1 MAEPFGGMPPELFAE
16 FQALQRKQ
24 KLTELLTQQS
34 MQPLEPPVVKGR
46 FQGAISPFQVLGK
59 GMQAWAGMQDQQA
72 NDKAMAGLGQ
82 RYQAGSND
90 AMAQYIATR
99 QGTPATSEN
108 IIDEQALGGEGAPAT
123 INAPGV
129 AGDPRKAVMDALVS
143 RYPGVRKIGELD
155 YAQLA
160 KPPVKTDLG
169 DRFKVEYPDGRVVY
183 EPKGVTPDASFKEGG
198 LDRRF
203 SGVSGNT
210 AATVAGQS
218 AQGDLNRGVTTQG
231 QNLSAQTA
239 RRGQDIGAST
249 ALAGQAVTTRGQ
261 DVSATTARAAL
272 AQAGDLGVQGR
283 LAEAKAGGKERGE
296 AQAQAVIGLPKAID
310 DATQA
315 VDLIDQMVGDL
326 QVDLKAGQPSLRKGG
341 RSAHP
346 GFSVGVGAS
355 VQPGFQYIPGTDK
368 AGFYALKE
376 QVLGGVFLQA
386 FETLKGGGQITEI
399 EGRKATQAKTR
410 MDTAQNENEFIAAA
424 REYQGVIRSGV
435 ERAKRKAA
443 GADAPRIVDW

>member
-99 QGTPATSEN
+99 QGTPGSSEN

-443 GADAPRIVDW
+443 GAGAPRIVDW

>member
-24 KLTELLTQQS
+24 KLTELLTQRS
-34 MQPLEPPVVKGR
+34 MQPLEAPVIKGR
-46 FQGAISPFQVLGK
+46 FQGAISPFQ
-59 GMQAWAGMQDQQA
+59 GMAKMFDAYNAGQDQQA

-82 RYQAGSND
+82 RYQTGSND
-90 AMAQYIATR
+90 AMAQYIAQR
-99 QGTPATSEN
+99 QGAPATSEN